1 MDRILGASFL
11 IPWLQL
17 GCDLWRR
24 KPRISHQLGG
34 LRKLDY
40 KQQVKQS
47 PRSLAV
53 QEGEISI
60 LNCSYENSLFDYFPW
75 SKIGL
80 ISTLFCSLFQ
90 LCFLLFSTGSGVAQS
105 VTQDQP
111 DILSE
116 VGKTITLNCRYETS
130 WNMLSYYIFWY
141 KQLPSGKMTY
151 LIRTVIDAK
160 TTQPSSMDCAEEEDV
175 TLPCNHST
183 IGGNVYIH
191 WYRHN
196 PNQSPQYVIHG
207 LRGTVNSSMASLH
220 IASDRKSST
229 LVLPQVTL
237 RDAAVYY
244 CITMLPMNMTNP
256 TSCLKESHRNR
267 TPCICAAR
275 HTETL
280 NSQLEAELGTFVQ
293 GNPCLML
300 LSSLPWVFLAFI
312 FSGSSVAQ
320 RVTQDQPDISSQVG
334 EVVTLSCRY
343 ETIQSRYNIFWY
355 KQLPSGEMI
364 YLIGQGSSSQNAS
377 YYISMYILEYQAALQ
392 AAASLCGLFCLVTNN
407 WKPGHQQISGI
418 FKGCGDGDD
427 LQNDE
432 TKWKIERYRLHD
444 HAQYTK
450 LRSSA
455 SVVLT
460 STKCLNRTG
469 KGSGVAQKGT
479 QDQPDISSQAGQSVT
494 LNCRYETS
502 WRVYYLF
509 WYKQLP
515 SGQTTYLIQQYSGYS
530 NARDGRYSVN
540 FQKADKSISLIIS
553 SLQLEDSAKYFCAL
567 CDSQCLKQ

>member
-1 MDRILGASFL
+1 MDKILGTSFL
-11 IPWLQL
+11 ILWLQL
-17 GCDLWRR
+17 VWVNGQQKEKSD
-24 KPRISHQLGG
+24 Q
-34 LRKLDY
+34 
-40 KQQVKQS
+40 QQVKQS
-47 PRSLAV
+47 PRSLTV

-60 LNCSYENSLFDYFPW
+60 LNCSYESSLFNYFPW
-75 SKIGL
+75 YR
-80 ISTLFCSLFQ
+80 Q
-90 LCFLLFSTGSGVAQS
+90 YPGSGVAQS

-111 DILSE
+111 VIISE

-130 WNMLSYYIFWY
+130 WDMYTYWIFWY
-141 KQLPSGKMTY
+141 KQLSSGQMTY
-151 LIRTVIDAK
+151 LIRQYSEGTVIDAK

-183 IGGNVYIH
+183 ISGNEYIH

-196 PNQSPQYVIHG
+196 PNQSPQYIIHG
-207 LRGTVNSSMASLH
+207 LRGTVNSSMASLQ

-267 TPCICAAR
+267 TLCICAAR

-364 YLIGQGSSSQNAS
+364 YLIGQGSSSQNARYGRYS
-377 YYISMYILEYQAALQ
+377 VNLQ
-392 AAASLCGLFCLVTNN
+392 
-407 WKPGHQQISGI
+407 
-418 FKGCGDGDD
+418 
-427 LQNDE
+427 
-432 TKWKIERYRLHD
+432 
-444 HAQYTK
+444 
-450 LRSSA
+450 RS
-455 SVVLT
+455 
-460 STKCLNRTG
+460 R
-469 KGSGVAQKGT
+469 SGVAQKVT
-479 QDQPDISSQAGQSVT
+479 QDQPDIASQVGESAAM
-494 LNCRYETS
+494 NCQYETS
-502 WRVYYLF
+502 RNSYNIF

-515 SGQTTYLIQQYSGYS
+515 SGEMIYLIGQNSYSP
-530 NARDGRYSVN
+530 NARDGRYSIN
-540 FQKADKSISLIIS
+540 FLRSLKAISLIIS
-553 SLQLEDSAKYFCAL
+553 ALKLEDSAKYFCAL
-567 CDSQCLKQ
+567 WELTVVEVIGKAEQKLLSWIREKTPPPQPHPLPPTPAAGLPPKYTPADPRQETTVLCLFPLWSGSEELILKESSFHVIWKQVSRVTVYCYILILNF